1 MTNDWWA
8 TARQWAPT
16 PESDAE
22 EINDIKCF
30 EISRLKL
37 CFWRQQRQSKKV
49 LWQRESWKIFL
60 HKAAEPTETNPLTW
74 QNVLGLFVLSLQPIN
89 LQHCMPDGVTLAE
102 SHPGLVF
109 LDRRWAQRSPWAPWQ
124 SGKIRY
130 LFVPPA
136 GMSRVAR
143 AQTACWGRAE
153 EEVKLLEKKGMVEFF
168 MCNID
173 DTQENRLRAHT
184 DKMQLPNAAF
194 FFCPISNW

>member
-1 MTNDWWA
+1 MT
-8 TARQWAPT
+8 
-16 PESDAE
+16 S
-22 EINDIKCF
+22 IV
-30 EISRLKL
+30 LKYHYWSYVFDNNNGSL
-37 CFWRQQRQSKKV
+37 KA
-49 LWQRESWKIFL
+49 LWQHESWKMFL
-60 HKAAEPTETNPLTW
+60 HKAPEPTETNPLTW

-143 AQTACWGRAE
+143 AQTACWGSAE
-153 EEVKLLEKKGMVEFF
+153 EEVKLVEKKRNGGIF

-173 DTQENRLRAHT
+173 DTQENRLPAHT
-184 DKMQLPNAAF
+184 DEMQLPNAAF
-194 FFCPISNW
+194 FLSDFQLIKARTTFPWFWFCFEVDLLCNL